1 MADGIER
8 WSPHHT
14 HVQGGLPEGNF
25 LNAKFALLSAGP
37 PFFAQLA
44 ANTGPDGAIGN
55 QLVYP
60 LGIIQNFALSQNKS
74 ISRIFEVGSS
84 RSYFISG
91 HAVGQ
96 LSLGRVLYHGPSL
109 LRCLYAYYD
118 TSGTPAAGTVTV
130 PPLFKSAAVKMG
142 PLAMNGH
149 VDDSALMPIHI
160 PPGYDNMF
168 INLASDLFSQ
178 PIGLLLL
185 MKDNNEQ
192 NYAATYFEDAHVPQ
206 HSMAFDSQ
214 GLIIQESVGIQYER
228 ALPIQLS
235 QIQLMNNLRPDA
247 TGGYLTNVGEA

>member
-1 MADGIER
+1 MANGLEQ

-37 PFFAQLA
+37 PFFSQLSADAQAGSNL
-44 ANTGPDGAIGN
+44 GN

-60 LGIIQNFALSQNKS
+60 LGIVQNLALSQNKA

-109 LRCLYAYYD
+109 LRVLYAYY
-118 TSGTPAAGTVTV
+118 GTEGNPQAGTVGIQK
-130 PPLFKSAAVKMG
+130 LFESAATNLG
-142 PLAMNGH
+142 PLGLDGN
-149 VDDSALMPIHI
+149 VDNSALMPIHI

-178 PIGLLLL
+178 PIGLMLLL
-185 MKDNNEQ
+185 KDNNEQ
-192 NYAATYFEDAHVPQ
+192 NYGAVYFENAHVPQ

-228 ALPIQLS
+228 ALPIKLS
-235 QIQLMNNLRPDA
+235 QIELVNNLRPDA
-247 TGGYLTNVGEA
+247 TGGYLTNTTA